1 MLIDGEYFPE
11 KIYGVKYG
19 KDEPLFFPDWAP
31 DDIYDLIENAYDEN
45 LVPVTLT
52 LMVTPG
58 IN

>member
-1 MLIDGEYFPE
+1 MLIDGEYFPK

-19 KDEPLFFPDWAP
+19 EDEPTFFSEWAP
-31 DDIYDLIENAYDEN
+31 DDIYDLIENADDEN